1 MSLLA
6 VTNQICQDVAVVP
19 FLWIL
24 PLSLYLI
31 TFIICFDAER
41 WYLRTVTSVAT
52 LMVVFLMAAMLVPER
67 VQPVLSRFGIERDL
81 PEFMDS
87 LALEAGFYL
96 AALFLICML
105 CHGELVR
112 IRPGSRHLTLFY
124 LMIAAGG
131 ALGGLFVALVCP
143 QDFHVVRGVGHLPDG
158 WRGAGGVRFCCRR
171 GGVASGGGR
180 VGGLRSPVFR

>member
-1 MSLLA
+1 M
-6 VTNQICQDVAVVP
+6 
-19 FLWIL
+19 
-24 PLSLYLI
+24 

-41 WYLRTVTSVAT
+41 WYLRTVTAVAT
-52 LMVVFLMAAMLVPER
+52 LTVVFLMAAMLRARTSPAVCC
-67 VQPVLSRFGIERDL
+67 SRFGIARDL
-81 PEFMDS
+81 PDFMDS

-143 QDFHVVRGVGHLPDG
+143 QHLHDVR
-158 WRGAGGVRFCCRR
+158 
-171 GGVASGGGR
+171 
-180 VGGLRSPVFR
+180 RSRTSA